1 MKQLLVIL
9 MFLCSASIFAQDV
22 IVKKDG
28 SHIECRVV
36 EVNDSGVVYKKWS
49 NLNGNNF
56 EIDRADVSAINYQ
69 SGKKEDYSEVNNLYK
84 PGNQND
90 GTQQV
95 NDIELIRM
103 DLATHNP
110 LKKAKTLKTIGWIS
124 GSILSVCGILLISD
138 VGDII
143 HGAPDSERIVGVCLL
158 GVGVA
163 GVTSSLLVANHIQK
177 KADSMLQSNSI
188 WQKEIKFKNGSS
200 LSTGVDMLND
210 NVMGNSTI
218 GLGFRYNF

>member
-49 NLNGNNF
+49 NLNGNHF

-69 SGKKEDYSEVNNLYK
+69 SGKKEDFSEVNNLYK
-84 PGNQND
+84 HGNQND
-90 GTQQV
+90 GVQQY
-95 NDIELIRM
+95 NDNVLIRI
-103 DLATHNP
+103 DSESQKP
-110 LKKAKTLKTIGWIS
+110 YKRAKTLKTIGWVG
-124 GSILSVCGILLISD
+124 GSIMIVAACGLAIKMSENGTTTGPTILGS
-138 VGDII
+138 G
-143 HGAPDSERIVGVCLL
+143 GVLL
-158 GVGVA
+158 A
-163 GVTSSLLVANHIQK
+163 GITWTSIFLYKANRIQK

-188 WQKEIKFKNGSS
+188 WQKEIKFNNGSS